1 MPRLVRRLV
10 HTAGTPT
17 QVAFPAGDS
26 TSLPGWDG
34 ELASEHDSPR
44 VPKGKSFWE
53 FSCEAPVPR
62 KANRDYDKRTTQALN
77 EIHTNSTFVFASA
90 RRWSQKAGWL
100 EGKREAGEWAA
111 VRAYDADDLE
121 QWLEQSTAV
130 ALQFAEELG
139 IAGPGVESV
148 VKHWEDWSQQSDPS
162 ISLETCFIDREG
174 SREQFV
180 VDLRR
185 QICEVAP

>member
-1 MPRLVRRLV
+1 MRITATQIAEWGKTKEAQGSLPRLVRRLV
-10 HTAGTPT
+10 HAAGTPT

-34 ELASEHDSPR
+34 ELASEHDSPW

-53 FSCEAPVPR
+53 FGCEAPVTR
-62 KANRDYDKRTTQALN
+62 KGNRDYDKRTRQTLN
-77 EIHTNSTFVFASA
+77 EVHTGSTFVFASA

-100 EGKREAGEWAA
+100 ERKREAGEWAA

-139 IAGPGVESV
+139 IARPGVESV
-148 VKHWEDWSQQSDPS
+148 VKH
-162 ISLETCFIDREG
+162 
-174 SREQFV
+174 
-180 VDLRR
+180 
-185 QICEVAP
+185 